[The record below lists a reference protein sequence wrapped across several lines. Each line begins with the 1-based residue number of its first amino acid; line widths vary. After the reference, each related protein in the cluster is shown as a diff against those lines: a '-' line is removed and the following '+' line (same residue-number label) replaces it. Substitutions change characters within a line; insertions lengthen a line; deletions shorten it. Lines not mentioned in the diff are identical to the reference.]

1 MKVNAYLSHYIRG
14 KKGKRATDRD
24 MELNCQKAI
33 VAGKVL
39 ELCIPA
45 LNIYIPGEHDEF
57 VAMAYRKHRI
67 DIDVVLDTDCDI
79 LDKRDL
85 LIVYDYENFLSNG
98 MVREINYAKKHDIL
112 IYSFNE
118 ICERTINE
126 LQEIVES
133 IRLEKNQED
142 FLMSI

>member
-1 MKVNAYLSHYIRG
+1 MKVNAYLSHQIRG
-14 KKGKRATDRD
+14 KKGETATDRD

-33 VAGKVL
+33 VAGKIL

-57 VAMAYRKHRI
+57 VAMAYQKHRI

-98 MVREINYAKKHDIL
+98 MVREVNYANKNGIP
-112 IYSFNE
+112 IYSFSE
-118 ICERTINE
+118 VCDRTINE

-133 IRLEKNQED
+133 IRLEKKQVNEY
-142 FLMSI
+142 LG

>member
-1 MKVNAYLSHYIRG
+1 MPIFRPSHYIRG
-14 KKGKRATDRD
+14 KKGETATDRD
-24 MELNCQKAI
+24 MESNCQKAI
-33 VAGKVL
+33 VAGKIL

-57 VAMAYRKHRI
+57 VAMAYQKHRI

-98 MVREINYAKKHDIL
+98 MVREVNYANKNGIP
-112 IYSFNE
+112 IYSFSE
-118 ICERTINE
+118 VCDRTINE

>member
-1 MKVNAYLSHYIRG
+1 MPIFRPSHYIRG

-24 MELNCQKAI
+24 MESNCQKAI

-57 VAMAYRKHRI
+57 VALAYKEQYLTE
-67 DIDVVLDTDCDI
+67 DDI
-79 LDKRDL
+79 LTVDCELLNKRDL
-85 LIVYDYENFLSNG
+85 LIVYNTENYLSNG
-98 MVREINYAKKHDIL
+98 MVREVNYANKNGIP
-112 IYSFNE
+112 IYSFSE
-118 ICERTINE
+118 VCDRTINE

-133 IRLEKNQED
+133 IQLEKKQVNEY
-142 FLMSI
+142 LG